1 MLVFQFIL
9 LLTLQTNK
17 ITQRNMNISG
27 TINAL
32 RILYNPSL
40 FLPSVTVSTFNDL
53 PVPLPGGPVGSADEI
68 KVVLLDK
75 DNCFAAPHTNEVWP
89 AYREQWERL
98 RAAYP
103 GDRLLIVSNTSG
115 SSSDPSGEQARKLE
129 AATGVRVAQ
138 HGGKKPGCYPA
149 ILAQLQRDGLVESG
163 RQVAVVGDRLFTD
176 IAMANLMGGHGFW
189 IRDGVVPHTSVFTGF
204 EKRFYDFMHSKK

>member
-1 MLVFQFIL
+1 
-9 LLTLQTNK
+9 
-17 ITQRNMNISG
+17 MNISG

-53 PVPLPGGPVGSADEI
+53 PVPLPGGPAGSADEI

-89 AYREQWERL
+89 AYREQWARL
-98 RAAYP
+98 RAQYP

-115 SSSDPSGEQARKLE
+115 SSSDVKGVQATPAGQALADHARRVLQQMERMRREMAGSSTGLRSQFHIAKPPMPNRSQASRNTGNTSTSGLDR
-129 AATGVRVAQ
+129 AT
-138 HGGKKPGCYPA
+138 
-149 ILAQLQRDGLVESG
+149 
-163 RQVAVVGDRLFTD
+163 
-176 IAMANLMGGHGFW
+176 
-189 IRDGVVPHTSVFTGF
+189 
-204 EKRFYDFMHSKK
+204 